1 MKLHSRSVALCLGL
15 LLCPTVAQAQRLS
28 PRAEAGEP
36 NNTFISQIERTNPDN
51 FPGDQNDGPS
61 RGGGLGLPDLFQIF
75 QNRPRTPKPQ
85 SPRSTFE
92 DEFKN
97 ADSEKAVQLFEAWQV
112 KKFSQYLE
120 MPAPGFPVDTA
131 QMSQRLGQLSQRTGQ
146 RSGLLYVVALDDELQ
161 LLFIPP
167 SDSPVARKAV
177 QVASSSIHPGLLA
190 QASPPVVREVLGK
203 VDRKDVLKEAKTF
216 RREVSDPSKVNT
228 ASYLKSAQKLYQW
241 IVEPLVPQLQAH
253 GIETLLFSMDD
264 ELRTLPIA
272 ALHDGQQFVIE
283 KHQVALIP
291 SFQLTESANYGS
303 LRQQSILAMGVS
315 ESTQGLSPLPAVPV
329 ELAALANHFWQGQ
342 SHATLNQ
349 DSTLSNLQTFHR
361 QNQYGIIHLATH
373 AQFKSGAPQNS
384 FIQFWN
390 GKLNLKQLRGLSQSL
405 RWQSDPSVALLVL
418 SACQT
423 AVGSEEAELGFA
435 GSALNA
441 GVQST
446 VASLWMIS
454 DEGTLGVMSK
464 FYEHLRSAP
473 TKSEA
478 MRQAQLAMLKGKV
491 QIKDDMLQLSEA
503 VQMALPDALAQ
514 SGDRNFTHP
523 YFWSGYTVVGNWN

>member
-1 MKLHSRSVALCLGL
+1 MKRYARSVGLCLGL
-15 LLCPTVAQAQRLS
+15 MLLPAAAQAQRIPPATGQQIRDL
-28 PRAEAGEP
+28 
-36 NNTFISQIERTNPDN
+36 ISQNERTFPD
-51 FPGDQNDGPS
+51 GQNDRPR
-61 RGGGLGLPDLFQIF
+61 RGGSGIGLPDLFQIF
-75 QNRPRTPKPQ
+75 RNRPTAPRPQ
-85 SPRSTFE
+85 SPRGILE
-92 DEFKN
+92 DQLKDVRPAE
-97 ADSEKAVQLFEAWQV
+97 AVQLFEAWQAQ
-112 KKFSQYLE
+112 KFSQYLE
-120 MPAPGFPVDTA
+120 MPAPGTPVDAA
-131 QMSQRLGQLSQRTGQ
+131 QISQRLGQLSRLTGQ
-146 RSGLLYVVALDDELQ
+146 RSGLLYVVALEDELQ

-167 SDSPVARKAV
+167 SDSPVA
-177 QVASSSIHPGLLA
+177 QQPFQIASSRPGQLA
-190 QASPPVVREVLGK
+190 QASPTVVREVLGK
-203 VDRKDVLKEAKTF
+203 VDRSDVLKEAKKF

-228 ASYLKSAQKLYQW
+228 ASYLKSSQKLYQW
-241 IVEPLVPQLQAH
+241 IVQPLVPQLQAH

-264 ELRTLPIA
+264 KLRSLPIA
-272 ALHDGQQFVIE
+272 ALHDGQQFLIE

-291 SFQLTESANYGS
+291 SFQLTESSYGD
-303 LRQQSILAMGVS
+303 LRKQTVLAMGVS

-349 DSTLSNLQTFHR
+349 DSTLSNLQTFHQ
-361 QNQYGIIHLATH
+361 QNRYGIIHLATH

-390 GKLNLKQLRGLSQSL
+390 GKLNLNQLRGLSQSL
-405 RWQSDPSVALLVL
+405 RWQSNPSVDLLVL

-441 GVQST
+441 GVNST

-473 TKSEA
+473 TRTEA
-478 MRQAQLAMLKGKV
+478 MRQAQLAMLQGKV
-491 QIKDDMLQLSEA
+491 QITNEMLQLSDQ
-503 VQMALPDALAQ
+503 VQMALPPALAQ
-514 SGDRNFTHP
+514 RGDRNFTHP
-523 YFWSGYTVVGNWN
+523 YFWSGYTVIGNWN